1 MNRSKLAEELAARFS
16 HLTQKDAE
24 DAVSVILEAMGNALA
39 ANQRIEIRAFG
50 SFTTVRRQPRTGRNP
65 RTGESVSIRDRTVPH
80 YKPSK
85 HLREAVDT

>member
-1 MNRSKLAEELAARFS
+1 MNRSQLAQELAANFS

-24 DAVSVILEAMGNALA
+24 DAVNVILEAMGNALA
-39 ANQRIEIRAFG
+39 ARRRIEIRGFG
-50 SFTTVRRQPRTGRNP
+50 SFTTVRRQPRIGRNP
-65 RTGESVSIRDRTVPH
+65 RTGDSVTVPERTVPH